1 MIFWNHLNNI
11 NICIY
16 MNIDSFIFSFTCIVL
31 IYLFFLQYEYN
42 VSHIWSAFAS
52 LLDCHKSCPQS
63 FAPHTHWHPPC
74 GRSPST
80 QAGGAFFHRDANCAR
95 VKMGRSSALT
105 LGAGHTWYVHY
116 TSLRCVLAMSLP
128 WSPSCCSWFLRKG
141 STR

>member
-1 MIFWNHLNNI
+1 MYIHEYWL
-11 NICIY
+11 
-16 MNIDSFIFSFTCIVL
+16 SFIFSFTCIVI
-31 IYLFFLQYEYN
+31 IYLFFLH

-80 QAGGAFFHRDANCAR
+80 QAGGAFFHRDANCAQ

-105 LGAGHTWYVHY
+105 LGAGHTWYVRY
-116 TSLRCVLAMSLP
+116 TSLRFVLATSLP

-141 STR
+141 SIR